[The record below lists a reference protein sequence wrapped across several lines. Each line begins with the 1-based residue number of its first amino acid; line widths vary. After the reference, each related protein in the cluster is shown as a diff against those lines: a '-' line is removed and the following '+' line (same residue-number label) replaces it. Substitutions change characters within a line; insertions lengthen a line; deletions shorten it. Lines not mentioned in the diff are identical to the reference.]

1 MGLFEVVRNHPKKTL
16 FSVAAISYLYNYA
29 SQKYRQVS
37 FQFILFRQNS
47 VMMYYGVTFVIWS
60 RSLLKEFEKD
70 VAPLLQLGGLDVQ
83 MVYTDNDFQTKDY
96 VRVIDPQSTDG
107 ILVASDDHVLQKVVT
122 ALLERPELASGPH
135 PMPVGIVPIG
145 IWNAFASTMVERQ
158 NLPRQEIYFLFQ
170 FVNCAVDWCFKMVT
184 PLLNES
190 IRMQNVLEISTIP
203 STESSVPTALDN
215 LVSRDDQRPAEL
227 AAKQTAFSLSGLEW
241 SIWRDA
247 EHGGGI
253 GAPKNKSHPTDPNN
267 HRGLLPMLSPLSFR
281 SWTRRMGAAW
291 RYTWF
296 WLTSTPELSCAPI
309 LSADAQTNADS
320 KLSFFRV
327 NAEFPNGKAEASMVH
342 RRVRSKYGRL
352 IYTPACD
359 GCSSCWPDRIRH
371 LQPSS
376 DPTAS
381 TAQKPASIFSQM
393 FGLSQAKLT
402 ADSGISYVAQRKRLP
417 VDRSQIQ
424 NPDCGR
430 EYSLELKDT
439 ASLIVALEGR
449 NIRVEI
455 VPTPK
460 SFLSYM
466 QQAFAWLSADSYHE
480 GLNERD
486 SYASN
491 SPRLLLCSTVRLFP
505 SITQNE
511 FYWID
516 NDHFEACPVEVRVRI
531 NAVDFYG
538 DHQSKPCDV

>member
-1 MGLFEVVRNHPKKTL
+1 MGLFEVIRNHPKKTL

-29 SQKYRQVS
+29 SQKYSDDVLRRHFCDLVKPKGLELVAPTTRLRRLTVFLNPFTRQ
-37 FQFILFRQNS
+37 
-47 VMMYYGVTFVIWS
+47 G
-60 RSLLKEFEKD
+60 SLLKEFEKN
-70 VAPLLQLGGLDVQ
+70 VAPLLQLSGLDVQ

-145 IWNAFASTMVERQ
+145 IWNTFANTMVERQ
-158 NLPRQEIYFLFQ
+158 NLPS
-170 FVNCAVDWCFKMVT
+170 WCFKMVT

-215 LVSRDDQRPAEL
+215 LVSRNDQQPAEL

-253 GAPKNKSHPTDPNN
+253 GAPKNKSQPTDPNS

-281 SWTRRMGAAW
+281 SWTRRVGAAW

-296 WLTSTPELSCAPI
+296 WLKSTPELSCAPM

-327 NAEFPNGKAEASMVH
+327 NAEFPSGKSEASMVH

-359 GCSSCWPDRIRH
+359 GCSSCWPDRVRH

-376 DPTAS
+376 DPTAP

-402 ADSGISYVAQRKRLP
+402 ADSGISYLAQRKRLP

-449 NIRVEI
+449 NIRVEV

-466 QQAFAWLSADSYHE
+466 QQAFAWLSADRYHK

-491 SPRLLLCSTVRLFP
+491 SPRLLQCSTVRLYP

-538 DHQSKPCDV
+538 DPQNKLCDV